1 MPSGHDF
8 NRAKHTFIP
17 LSTFHFELFEST
29 LEGVIKIA
37 IYRFTVNGISLLNY
51 LAEDGIKWTRF
62 DVEAPDTGRTLDGV
76 MHRRRV
82 ASKVRLDIT
91 CRPLKDAEAMAV
103 LSAIKPEFVTVRYI
117 DPQDGSVTR
126 TMYSNNI
133 PTICATVNPDGTAFW
148 KGLSFPLIER

>member
-1 MPSGHDF
+1 MAFCTRAGERSEKLPS
-8 NRAKHTFIP
+8 NKKP
-17 LSTFHFELFEST
+17 
-29 LEGVIKIA
+29 EGSKDHHQDLA
-37 IYRFTVNGISLLNY
+37 SLWYRFTINGVSLLNY

-76 MHRRRV
+76 MHRGRV

-91 CRPLKDAEAMAV
+91 CRPLKSAEAMAV
-103 LSAIKPEFVTVRYI
+103 LGAIKPEFVTVRYI

-133 PTICATVNPDGTAFW
+133 PTICATVNPDGTAVW
-148 KGLSFPLIER
+148 KGLTFPLIER